1 MVIGKFMV
9 GKEKHVVVK
18 MDHATHTMPKAD
30 WKRLYGNL
38 HPEKWKKEKRNNV
51 LNGGELFWIVNRKGK
66 YQNLKVGC
74 LLQWEL

>member
-18 MDHATHTMPKAD
+18 MDHATHTMPK
-30 WKRLYGNL
+30 
-38 HPEKWKKEKRNNV
+38 NV